1 MDISNFPIFSIK
13 MWKHLK
19 QKETK
24 DYKIIYNTSKSSK
37 RNIIFTPFI
46 MFTVSIA
53 IILFLI
59 LLGVWFNMKE
69 HPILDILGKYIKKV
83 KET

>member
-1 MDISNFPIFSIK
+1 MLKVGIKRMECDCMDISNFPIFSIK

-24 DYKIIYNTSKSSK
+24 DYKIIYNDSKSSK
-37 RNIIFTPFI
+37 INLIFTPFI

-59 LLGVWFNMKE
+59 LFGV
-69 HPILDILGKYIKKV
+69 
-83 KET
+83 

>member
-1 MDISNFPIFSIK
+1 MGISNFPIFSIK
-13 MWKHLK
+13 MWKYLK
-19 QKETK
+19 RKEAK
-24 DYKIIYNTSKSSK
+24 DYKIIYNDSKSSK

-59 LLGVWFNMKE
+59 LLGR
-69 HPILDILGKYIKKV
+69 I
-83 KET
+83 

>member
-13 MWKHLK
+13 MWKYLK
-19 QKETK
+19 QKEAK

-37 RNIIFTPFI
+37 IKIIFIPFI
-46 MFTVSIA
+46 IFTVSIA

-59 LLGVWFNMKE
+59 FFV
-69 HPILDILGKYIKKV
+69 V
-83 KET
+83 

>member
-13 MWKHLK
+13 MWKYLK
-19 QKETK
+19 QKEAK
-24 DYKIIYNTSKSSK
+24 DYKIIYNASKSSK

-53 IILFLI
+53 IMLFLI
-59 LLGVWFNMKE
+59 LLGR
-69 HPILDILGKYIKKV
+69 I
-83 KET
+83 

>member
-1 MDISNFPIFSIK
+1 MECDCMDISNFPIFSIE
-13 MWKHLK
+13 MWKYLK
-19 QKETK
+19 QKEAK

-37 RNIIFTPFI
+37 RKIIFAPFI

-59 LLGVWFNMKE
+59 LFGV
-69 HPILDILGKYIKKV
+69 
-83 KET
+83 